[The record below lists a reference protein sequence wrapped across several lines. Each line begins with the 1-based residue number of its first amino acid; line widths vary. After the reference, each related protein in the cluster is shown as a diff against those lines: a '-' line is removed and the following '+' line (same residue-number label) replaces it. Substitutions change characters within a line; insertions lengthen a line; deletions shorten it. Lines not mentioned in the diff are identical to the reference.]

1 MGCLYVIM
9 NIFILLI
16 FFKLLIII
24 IYVII
29 LFSIFNNC
37 NLVLNKIMSETNE
50 ETKKEKRPKSKVK
63 RNQRIKKVDTEL
75 LKKQK
80 EILKI
85 NQERKEQ
92 QYKQVEEYI
101 NETGLDIAFNIIFAE
116 LIANQILP
124 ENFFIYTSKRLIEIG
139 KEVEG
144 MEVNIPKYNDIPL
157 PEGIEDLSSKKNK
170 EEIVKKMSNKSNKN
184 ENKKNK
190 GKKK

>member
-1 MGCLYVIM
+1 M
-9 NIFILLI
+9 LL
-16 FFKLLIII
+16 FYFLFLII
-24 IYVII
+24 VIKI
-29 LFSIFNNC
+29 
-37 NLVLNKIMSETNE
+37 LNKIMSETNE

-80 EILKI
+80 EILRI
-85 NQERKEQ
+85 NQERKEE

-116 LIANQILP
+116 LISNQILP

-157 PEGIEDLSSKKNK
+157 PEGIEDLSLKKNK
-170 EEIVKKMSNKSNKN
+170 DDILKKLSNKSIKSD
-184 ENKKNK
+184 NKKNK

>member
-1 MGCLYVIM
+1 M
-9 NIFILLI
+9 
-16 FFKLLIII
+16 KD
-24 IYVII
+24 
-29 LFSIFNNC
+29 SSK
-37 NLVLNKIMSETNE
+37 NKNKSEK
-50 ETKKEKRPKSKVK
+50 TKKPNFNSEK
-63 RNQRIKKVDTEL
+63 KKKEIEQL
-75 LKKQK
+75 AKKQEK
-80 EILKI
+80 KDE
-85 NQERKEQ
+85 
-92 QYKQVEEYI
+92 QYKKLEAYI
-101 NETGLDIAFNIIFAE
+101 SESGLTLAFNIIFAE

-144 MEVNIPKYNDIPL
+144 MEVNIPKYKDIPL

>member
-1 MGCLYVIM
+1 
-9 NIFILLI
+9 
-16 FFKLLIII
+16 
-24 IYVII
+24 
-29 LFSIFNNC
+29 
-37 NLVLNKIMSETNE
+37 MSETNDE
-50 ETKKEKRPKSKVK
+50 IKKDKRPKSRVK
-63 RNQRIKKVDTEL
+63 KNQRIKKVDTEL

-139 KEVEG
+139 KEVER

>member
-1 MGCLYVIM
+1 
-9 NIFILLI
+9 
-16 FFKLLIII
+16 
-24 IYVII
+24 
-29 LFSIFNNC
+29 
-37 NLVLNKIMSETNE
+37 MSEINE

-63 RNQRIKKVDTEL
+63 KGQRNKKIDSEL

-80 EILKI
+80 EILRI
-85 NQERKEQ
+85 NQERKTE

-116 LIANQILP
+116 LISNQILP

-144 MEVNIPKYNDIPL
+144 MEVNIPKYQDIPL
-157 PEGIEDLSSKKNK
+157 PEGIEDLSLKKNQND
-170 EEIVKKMSNKSNKN
+170 ILKKGSNKSVKN
-184 ENKKNK
+184 DNKKNNK

>member
-37 NLVLNKIMSETNE
+37 NLVLNKIMSETNDE
-50 ETKKEKRPKSKVK
+50 IKKDKRPKSRVK
-63 RNQRIKKVDTEL
+63 KNQRIKKVDTEL